1 MRRRR
6 RRSFEI
12 WSTAARH
19 IAGACLACRMS
30 ERLPTRVKTAEMR
43 QDQEKRDDDAENR
56 NAQQATSHHERC
68 RRRRPR
74 VSLFFLPMSVRPRQ
88 VKSTCPAKSKT
99 CSASLGRL
107 GLLVGKLL
115 VEVNVLA
122 LLRSISLFWARWPH
136 SVGGSNPVQR
146 SPTLLFACSH
156 DQSLGA

>member
-56 NAQQATSHHERC
+56 NAQQATSHHERLSQKTAEGFSFFFAHV
-68 RRRRPR
+68 RAPAPSQKHVPGQIEDVLGQSRSTWAPR
-74 VSLFFLPMSVRPRQ
+74 W
-88 VKSTCPAKSKT
+88 KA
-99 CSASLGRL
+99 LGRSQCASPSPVYLAFL
-107 GLLVGKLL
+107 GPV
-115 VEVNVLA
+115 A
-122 LLRSISLFWARWPH
+122 TF
-136 SVGGSNPVQR
+136 GGR
-146 SPTLLFACSH
+146 I
-156 DQSLGA
+156 